1 MSTEVRGVVIV
12 GPECK
17 GCGSGMEDTC
27 RRWWPDGDE
36 YFLLIAGTAFQ
47 FGFFEGFTVDQKRM
61 WEC

>member
-1 MSTEVRGVVIV
+1 MVIV

-47 FGFFEGFTVDQKRM
+47 FGFFGGFTVDQKRM

>member
-27 RRWWPDGDE
+27 RRWWPDCDE
-36 YFLLIAGTAFQ
+36 YFFSHSKYRVSVWIF
-47 FGFFEGFTVDQKRM
+47 
-61 WEC
+61 